1 MHKFDYSFLR
11 NISVPVSFLELTN
24 NLYKLREVEKNKEQA
39 VKSVFKKLQQIAIIE
54 SVKSSNAIEGII
66 TTDERIKAI
75 INNNSKP
82 LNHNEQ
88 EIAGYRD
95 TLNLIHTNY
104 QNIDFSERTIKTL
117 HSLLLQYTTLD
128 FRGEYKRRENII
140 SERFPDGTIN
150 VRFHPV
156 SVEDTPKAMEQLVLA
171 YIQASNDTDINQLL
185 LIPCIILDFL
195 CIHPFQDGNGRISR
209 LLSILLL
216 YKNNFDISKYIS
228 FEEQINKNKNDYYEK
243 LKFSSNGWNE
253 NQNTYIPFIE
263 NFIITLNNC
272 YNQLNDRY
280 LKIKDIKNKNKQIEE
295 IIYNSLVPISKK
307 EIADILID
315 VSVTTIELTLSKL
328 LKNGKIIKI
337 GTTNSAK
344 YIKNNIL

>member
-1 MHKFDYSFLR
+1 MHKFDYSFLKK
-11 NISVPVSFLELTN
+11 IFVPVSFLELTN
-24 NLYKLREVEKNKEQA
+24 NLYKLREVEKNKEQV

-54 SVKSSNAIEGII
+54 SVKSSNAIEGIV

-104 QNIDFSERTIKTL
+104 QNIDFTERTIKNL
-117 HSLLLQYTTLD
+117 HSLLLQHTTLD
-128 FRGEYKRRENII
+128 FKGEYKRRENII
-140 SERFPDGTIN
+140 SERFSDGTIN
-150 VRFHPV
+150 VRFQPV
-156 SVEDTPKAMEQLVLA
+156 SVKDTPKAMEQLVLA

-185 LIPCIILDFL
+185 LIPCVVLDFL

-228 FEEQINKNKNDYYEK
+228 FEEQINRNKSDYYEK
-243 LKFSSNGWNE
+243 LKSSSVGWNE

-272 YNQLNDRY
+272 YKQLNAGY

-307 EIADILID
+307 EIANILID
-315 VSVTTIELTLSKL
+315 VSITTIELTLSKL
-328 LKNGKIIKI
+328 LKKGKIIKI

-344 YIKNNIL
+344 YIKK